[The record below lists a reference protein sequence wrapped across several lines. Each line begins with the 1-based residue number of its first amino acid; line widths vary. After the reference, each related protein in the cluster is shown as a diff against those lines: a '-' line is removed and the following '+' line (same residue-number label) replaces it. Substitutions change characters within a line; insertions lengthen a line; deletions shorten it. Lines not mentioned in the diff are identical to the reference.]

1 MRNQLFTSLC
11 LLISLVSCNSSDE
24 YPQNCNCHS
33 ESITDKNP
41 GMQMALLASRINS
54 LEELKEIIEINYFNR
69 FSEDSNGK
77 DTRSMVRL
85 KHCSNGVEVIS
96 ELKAGISQ
104 NDIINARN
112 GNMTDKLT
120 LLYNSPFAIANRMDI
135 NKIYLLARVK
145 PYLFGEGDVAFYGL
159 AAASVRKINT
169 SRLAYL
175 HPRDSSEKGFINTF
189 NHITAQA
196 IITSCFSEDLAD
208 FVADVHELHNM
219 PELTNG
225 QFSNE
230 QLHAPDDNPVDNYVD
245 MINNEWGQELGKEL
259 KRRYNINSS
268 TCWTA
273 ELLVNYL
280 NEVQNYYSWAFQIG
294 FEPFKKEDEEIIR
307 FVEKINLV
315 KAGMPIVTS

>member
-1 MRNQLFTSLC
+1 
-11 LLISLVSCNSSDE
+11 
-24 YPQNCNCHS
+24 
-33 ESITDKNP
+33 
-41 GMQMALLASRINS
+41 MALLASRINS

-294 FEPFKKEDEEIIR
+294 FEPFKKEDKEIIR

>member
-1 MRNQLFTSLC
+1 
-11 LLISLVSCNSSDE
+11 
-24 YPQNCNCHS
+24 
-33 ESITDKNP
+33 
-41 GMQMALLASRINS
+41 MALLASRINS

-112 GNMTDKLT
+112 GNLTDKLT

>member
-1 MRNQLFTSLC
+1 
-11 LLISLVSCNSSDE
+11 
-24 YPQNCNCHS
+24 
-33 ESITDKNP
+33 
-41 GMQMALLASRINS
+41 MALLASRINS

-77 DTRSMVRL
+77 ETRSMVRL

>member
-1 MRNQLFTSLC
+1 
-11 LLISLVSCNSSDE
+11 
-24 YPQNCNCHS
+24 
-33 ESITDKNP
+33 
-41 GMQMALLASRINS
+41 MALLASRINS

>member
-159 AAASVRKINT
+159 AAASVRKIN
-169 SRLAYL
+169 
-175 HPRDSSEKGFINTF
+175 
-189 NHITAQA
+189 
-196 IITSCFSEDLAD
+196 
-208 FVADVHELHNM
+208 

>member
-1 MRNQLFTSLC
+1 M
-11 LLISLVSCNSSDE
+11 
-24 YPQNCNCHS
+24 
-33 ESITDKNP
+33 
-41 GMQMALLASRINS
+41 
-54 LEELKEIIEINYFNR
+54 
-69 FSEDSNGK
+69 
-77 DTRSMVRL
+77 
-85 KHCSNGVEVIS
+85 IS

-112 GNMTDKLT
+112 GNLTDKLT

>member
-1 MRNQLFTSLC
+1 
-11 LLISLVSCNSSDE
+11 
-24 YPQNCNCHS
+24 
-33 ESITDKNP
+33 
-41 GMQMALLASRINS
+41 MALLASRINS

-77 DTRSMVRL
+77 ETRSMVRL
-85 KHCSNGVEVIS
+85 KHCSNGVEVTS